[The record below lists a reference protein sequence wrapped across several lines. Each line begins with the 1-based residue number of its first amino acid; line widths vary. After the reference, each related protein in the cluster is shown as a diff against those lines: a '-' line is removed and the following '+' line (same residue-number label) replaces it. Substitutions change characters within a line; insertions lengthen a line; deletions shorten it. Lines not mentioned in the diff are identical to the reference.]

1 MFICSH
7 SFLVHGTHSGLWHYE
22 FIARLLQG
30 LYKNTYKLK
39 SWLKKALS
47 TRMTTSWGVYEN
59 LLVEYWPILCGR
71 KQVFQGPPG
80 TSQRIAARRSSTEK
94 TFRGPQSATCG
105 GVGCDPEDSKINPL
119 VQAGKRWANREPS
132 LVVGRGHVRWSM
144 LGLLALTRQK
154 QLA

>member
-1 MFICSH
+1 M
-7 SFLVHGTHSGLWHYE
+7 HSGLWHYE

-47 TRMTTSWGVYEN
+47 TRMMTNCGVYEN

-80 TSQRIAARRSSTEK
+80 TSQRIAARQSST
-94 TFRGPQSATCG
+94 
-105 GVGCDPEDSKINPL
+105 
-119 VQAGKRWANREPS
+119 
-132 LVVGRGHVRWSM
+132 
-144 LGLLALTRQK
+144 K
-154 QLA
+154 QISF